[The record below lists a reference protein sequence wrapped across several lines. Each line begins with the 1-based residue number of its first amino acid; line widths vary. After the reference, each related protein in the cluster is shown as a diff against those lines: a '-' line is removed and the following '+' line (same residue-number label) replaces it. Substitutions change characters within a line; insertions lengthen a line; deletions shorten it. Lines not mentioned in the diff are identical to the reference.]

1 VVLASGA
8 VKGTKVKDEAR
19 RLLEKLP
26 DDATWDDLIYLTTV
40 RQRIEAGVRDSESG
54 RIIDVNE
61 VRARFG
67 LS

>member
-26 DDATWDDLIYLTTV
+26 DDATWDDLIYLISV
-40 RQRIEAGVRDSESG
+40 RQKIEAGLRDSESG
-54 RIIDVNE
+54 RTTEVSE